1 MAQEQW
7 MTNAAIGSQPPADES
22 PLVRSAKETA
32 WRLLGANEER
42 LRHSAAVAARAHS
55 LADTVPDDQR
65 DLLVAAAWLH
75 DVGYAEA
82 LRDTGFHPVDG
93 ARFLRSTR
101 WEPSVCDL
109 VAHHSGSRFVAVIR
123 GLDSQLAEFAWAQ
136 NAVSDA
142 LTIADQTIGPNGRPL
157 SLEDRM
163 QDMLDRHGPD
173 SPNARAHPQRRA
185 YFRAAL
191 ERVSSRLAGS
201 EPDPVQVQAL
211 RV

>member
-1 MAQEQW
+1 M
-7 MTNAAIGSQPPADES
+7 
-22 PLVRSAKETA
+22 LRSAKQTA
-32 WRLLGANEER
+32 CRLLGANQER

-55 LADTVPDDQR
+55 LADAVPDDQR
-65 DLLVAAAWLH
+65 NLLVAAAWLH

-82 LRDTGFHPVDG
+82 LGDTGFHPVDG

-101 WEPSVCDL
+101 WEPSVYDL
-109 VAHHSGSRFVAVIR
+109 VAHHSGSRFVAVLG
-123 GLDSQLAEFAWAQ
+123 GLDSQLAEFAWTQ
-136 NAVSDA
+136 NALSDA
-142 LTIADQTIGPNGRPL
+142 LTIADQTIGPNGRPV

-185 YFRAAL
+185 YFRAAF
-191 ERVSSRLAGS
+191 ERVSSRLASSDAGR
-201 EPDPVQVQAL
+201 EHVEAV

>member
-1 MAQEQW
+1 M
-7 MTNAAIGSQPPADES
+7 MNAAIGLEQLADES
-22 PLVRSAKETA
+22 PLVRSARQTSC
-32 WRLLGANEER
+32 RLLYVNQER

-55 LADTVPDDQR
+55 LADAVPDDQR

-101 WEPSVCDL
+101 WESRVCDL
-109 VAHHSGSRFVAVIR
+109 VAHHSGSRFVAALR
-123 GLDSQLAEFAWAQ
+123 GMVSELAEFDWAQ
-136 NAVSDA
+136 DAVSDA
-142 LTIADQTIGPNGRPL
+142 LTIADQTVGPNGRPV

-185 YFRAAL
+185 YFRAAF

-201 EPDPVQVQAL
+201 ESGQVLQGEAA

>member
-7 MTNAAIGSQPPADES
+7 MTNAAIGSEQPADES
-22 PLVRSAKETA
+22 PLVRSARA
-32 WRLLGANEER
+32 AAFRLLMANPER

-55 LADTVPDDQR
+55 LADAVPDDQR

-82 LRDTGFHPVDG
+82 LRDTGFHPLDG
-93 ARFLRSTR
+93 ARFLRSAR
-101 WEPSVCDL
+101 WESRVCDL
-109 VAHHSGSRFVAVIR
+109 VAHHSGSRFLALLR
-123 GLDSQLAEFAWAQ
+123 GLESQLAEFDWAQ
-136 NAVSDA
+136 DPVSDA
-142 LTIADQTIGPNGRPL
+142 LTIADQTVGPNGRPL

-185 YFRAAL
+185 YFRAAF
-191 ERVSSRLAGS
+191 ERVSSRLADSGS
-201 EPDPVQVQAL
+201 GSVQGEAV

>member
-1 MAQEQW
+1 MAQEQR
-7 MTNAAIGSQPPADES
+7 MTIAAIGSEQPADES
-22 PLVRSAKETA
+22 PLVRSARATA
-32 WRLLGANEER
+32 FRLLVANPER

-55 LADTVPDDQR
+55 LADAVPDDQR

-101 WEPSVCDL
+101 WESGVCDL
-109 VAHHSGSRFVAVIR
+109 VAHHSGSRFVE
-123 GLDSQLAEFAWAQ
+123 SQLAEFDWAQ
-136 NAVSDA
+136 DAVSDA
-142 LTIADQTIGPNGRPL
+142 LTIADQTVGPNGRPL

-163 QDMLDRHGPD
+163 QDMLDRHGSD
-173 SPNARAHPQRRA
+173 SPNARAHPQRRT
-185 YFRAAL
+185 YFRAAF
-191 ERVSSRLAGS
+191 ERVSSRLADSGS
-201 EPDPVQVQAL
+201 ASVQGEAV